1 MDDEIRTQDLY
12 GDEQEASYSVTYSN
26 VKENT
31 DINIMSL
38 EDGIKE
44 NIILNEKP
52 VSNIFDYY
60 IEVQGCYPKLDVSSS
75 EDKYATTVSFY
86 NKKMMKR

>member
-31 DINIMSL
+31 DINITSL

-52 VSNIFDYY
+52 VSNIFDY
-60 IEVQGCYPKLDVSSS
+60 
-75 EDKYATTVSFY
+75 
-86 NKKMMKR
+86 